1 MELAPPNVR
10 RSGGPGAGPE
20 YRAQSGP
27 GGKDSP
33 MSEPTI
39 IGGSFLLSQ
48 FGSVQLI
55 KNTAVDVPQ
64 NVRDALAEVPAMLAT
79 MENTYKLSME
89 FPTVAEAD
97 TFRAQIKAY
106 ADMRGDLNAYI
117 PTHSPAH
124 WSRKD
129 ADQTTGQYTDKSTG
143 RVETAKWIDDNGVDP
158 TWNTGTNVTFR
169 LTTKKVKED
178 TPAVDTSTVTTTQGT
193 PRAGAR
199 ATRGQQIINR

>member
-1 MELAPPNVR
+1 MELAPPNVK

-27 GGKDSP
+27 AQKGKI
-33 MSEPTI
+33 MSEPTT

-55 KNTAVDVPQ
+55 KNTAVTVPQ
-64 NVRDALAEVPAMLAT
+64 NVQDALAEVPGMLAT

-89 FPTVAEAD
+89 FPTIAEAD

-143 RVETAKWIDDNGVDP
+143 RVETAKWIEDNKVDP
-158 TWNTGTNVTFR
+158 SWNTGTNVTFR
-169 LTTKKVKED
+169 LTVKKPTED
-178 TPAVDTSTVTTTQGT
+178 KPATDTTTVTTTQGT
-193 PRAGAR
+193 PRAGRR
-199 ATRGQQIINR
+199 ASRGHQIINR